1 MSESKCIYCR
11 GYIGTIM
18 CRRCLGTGN
27 EPTSE
32 SKNVWYFVSTP
43 PRIGKL
49 EDDEM
54 ASGPVFAT
62 FEDARD
68 AMIRDMQRDIC
79 IYQSWIKRRQEQI
92 RDWVAMTEEKNN
104 GRK

>member
-1 MSESKCIYCR
+1 MKDI
-11 GYIGTIM
+11 
-18 CRRCLGTGN
+18 
-27 EPTSE
+27 
-32 SKNVWYFVSTP
+32 WYFVSTP

-49 EDDEM
+49 EEDEEL
-54 ASGPVFAT
+54 SPGNPGFAT

-79 IYQSWIKRRQEQI
+79 IYQAWITRRQEQI